1 MNSWTADDGEMPY
14 DRHASDDGPRD
25 PICPEC
31 GEARHTPDCP
41 YVQHVADKIQR
52 DRPAKAK
59 RSAA

>member
-1 MNSWTADDGEMPY
+1 MNSWNAGPGEMPY
-14 DRHASDDGPRD
+14 DAERQDDGTRD

-52 DRPAKAK
+52 AQPVKAN